1 MQNYEKQPMLRVN
14 KDIPCP
20 VCGKSDWCL
29 VSADKSAAIC
39 ARIEQGSTKRA
50 GEAGWLF
57 VFDGKRRTRNVEC
70 RMKNVERASSYQRP
84 AASYQPKK
92 NPSGTYPL
100 PPSGYSPLAGGEL
113 INFAKLAA
121 EYQRRCSERQ
131 VRYLGQSLGVSAVSL
146 KRLGIGWDGEAFC
159 FPMCDA
165 KQNIIGIRRRLGNG
179 RKICVTGSRNGLFI
193 PAGIETAATL
203 VVCEGPTDCAAALD
217 LGQAAIGR
225 PNCDSKIAMT
235 VAFVRRRP
243 VVIVADRDSAGMH
256 GARKLY
262 EALVKSGSSVRIVLP
277 PVGIK
282 DLRQWKQSGGRISL

>member
-1 MQNYEKQPMLRVN
+1 MYNHEKQPMLRVN
-14 KDIPCP
+14 KERPCP

-29 VSADKSAAIC
+29 RRADGSAAIC

-50 GEAGWLF
+50 GDAGWLF
-57 VFDGKRRTRNVEC
+57 VFDDKRRTRNVEC
-70 RMKNVERASSYQRP
+70 RMKNVERASSYQSSVTR
-84 AASYQPKK
+84 YQPKK
-92 NPSGTYPL
+92 NPSGLAATS
-100 PPSGYSPLAGGEL
+100 PSQGRSQLE
-113 INFAKLAA
+113 NFAVLA
-121 EYQRRCSERQ
+121 EQYRQRVSERQ
-131 VRYLGQSLGVSAVSL
+131 VRFLGQSLGVTADSL

-159 FPMCDA
+159 FPMCDSRGTV
-165 KQNIIGIRRRLGNG
+165 IGIRRRLGNG

-193 PAGIETAATL
+193 PAGIENATTL
-203 VVCEGPTDCAAALD
+203 VITEGPTDCCAALD

-262 EALVKSGSSVRIVLP
+262 EALIECGSAVRIVLP
-277 PVGIK
+277 PAGIK
-282 DLRQWKQSGGRISL
+282 DLRQWKQSGGRIVL